1 MKIQLSKQKGTL
13 VKMIWL
19 LFIIKEMIQSSKLS
33 KYAIYFNEN
42 ISKRNTTITKHI
54 VNW

>member
-13 VKMIWL
+13 VKMMWW
-19 LFIIKEMIQSSKLS
+19 LFIIKEMNQSSKLS
-33 KYAIYFNEN
+33 KYATYFNEN
-42 ISKRNTTITKHI
+42 ISKRNSTITKCI